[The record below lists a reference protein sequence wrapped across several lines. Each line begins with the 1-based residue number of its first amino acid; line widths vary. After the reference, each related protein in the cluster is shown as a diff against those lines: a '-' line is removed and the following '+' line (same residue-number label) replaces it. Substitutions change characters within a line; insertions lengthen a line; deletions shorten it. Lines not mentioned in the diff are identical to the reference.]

1 MFIETLGR
9 AKDSMNAPAE
19 QRGPTPEHIFNTINS
34 YQLSEAIKSAI
45 ELEIFTAVSE
55 ANTTSATIAERCH
68 ASERGVHILC
78 DFLTI
83 HGFLTK
89 LDTSYFLTAD
99 SAVFLDRHSPAY
111 AGSAIEFLLT
121 PRLRECYARL
131 TEAVRRGGTAVG
143 NGMLDPEN
151 PDWIKYARGM
161 MSMACR
167 PAELIAAE
175 LRKEREV
182 HKVLDIAAGHG
193 LFGISVAK
201 QNPAAHV
208 YASDWKNVLEVAQ
221 KNAEAMGVGDRYH
234 LIPGSAF
241 ETDFGN
247 GYDLALITN
256 ILHGFDIPTCTKLM
270 RKVHVVLSP
279 GGRAAIAEYVP
290 NPDRVSPSIAA
301 AFSLTM
307 LAATTSGDAYT
318 LAEIEGI
325 SKAAGFVR
333 VDLSPME
340 LGRNR
345 LVIAYR

>member
-1 MFIETLGR
+1 MLKRELQPMTHTLNL
-9 AKDSMNAPAE
+9 AHN
-19 QRGPTPEHIFNTINS
+19 QQITPERLFSAINS
-34 YQLSEAIKSAI
+34 YQLTEAIKSAI
-45 ELEIFTAVSE
+45 ELDIFTLISE
-55 ANTTSATIAERCH
+55 GNTMSAMIAKRCH
-68 ASERGVHILC
+68 AAERGVRILC

-89 LDTSYFLTAD
+89 QGTTYSLAAD
-99 SAVFLDRHSPAY
+99 SALFLDRHSPAY
-111 AGSAIEFLLT
+111 VGSAIEFLLT
-121 PRLRECYARL
+121 PRLRECHAHL
-131 TEAVRRGGTAVG
+131 TEAVRRGGTALG
-143 NGMLDPEN
+143 EGMLDREN
-151 PDWIKYARGM
+151 HDWVKFAHGM
-161 MSMACR
+161 MPMARR
-167 PAELIAAE
+167 PAEIIATE
-175 LRKEREV
+175 LRRESEAY
-182 HKVLDIAAGHG
+182 KVLDIAAGHG

-221 KNAEAMGVGDRYH
+221 KNADAMGVGDRYH

-256 ILHGFDIPTCTKLM
+256 LLHGFDTQTCTELM
-270 RKVHVVLSP
+270 SKVHVALNP

-290 NPDRVSPSIAA
+290 NPDRVSRPTAA

-307 LAATTSGDAYT
+307 LAATGSGDAYT
-318 LAEIEGI
+318 FAELESI

-333 VDLSPME
+333 IDLSPVE

>member
-1 MFIETLGR
+1 MSTQ
-9 AKDSMNAPAE
+9 AE
-19 QRGPTPEHIFNTINS
+19 KQDPTPERIFSAINS
-34 YQLSEAIKSAI
+34 YQLTEAIKSAI

-55 ANTTSATIAERCH
+55 GNTTSATIAKRCC
-68 ASERGVHILC
+68 ASERGVRILC

-83 HGFLTK
+83 HGFFTK
-89 LDTSYFLTAD
+89 QETSYFLTAD
-99 SAVFLDRHSPAY
+99 SAVFLDQHSPACV
-111 AGSAIEFLLT
+111 GSAIEFLLT
-121 PRLRECYARL
+121 PRLRECHAHL
-131 TEAVRRGGTAVG
+131 TEAVRRGGTALG
-143 NGMLDPEN
+143 EGMLDPEN
-151 PDWIKYARGM
+151 PDWVKYAQGM
-161 MSMACR
+161 MPMARR

-175 LRKEREV
+175 LRKEGEV

-201 QNPAAHV
+201 QNSAAHI

-221 KNAEAMGVGDRYH
+221 KNASIMGVGDRYH

-256 ILHGFDIPTCTKLM
+256 LLHGFDTTTCTTLM
-270 RKVHVVLSP
+270 RKVHVALNP

-290 NPDRVSPSIAA
+290 NPDRVSPPIAA

-307 LAATTSGDAYT
+307 LAATASGDAYT
-318 LAEIEGI
+318 FVELESI

-333 VDLSPME
+333 VDLSSIE